1 MRCVVPLR
9 PIMTATS
16 PPDSP
21 SGAEGKTSSG
31 IGQRLV
37 TGLGV
42 GGFALVA
49 IFTFPPL
56 AAFATWLAVFFLAAT
71 EYAGI
76 VRHWAPSAPMR
87 SLLIWVPVAAT
98 GGVLFLR
105 QDPSETVTLV
115 TALGLGYALVILAAL
130 TTLFGRCDVKEGAV
144 SMGFIAF
151 GIPYFAVPPLVMYRL
166 HLVDAWLV
174 FLVVA
179 IVAFGDSAAYF
190 VGRKIGRHKIAP
202 QVSPKK
208 SWEGSVA
215 GFLAGLLTMAL
226 WAHFRLGEIPHE
238 LLALAAVTSVTG
250 QLGDLVESL
259 VKRGAG
265 VKDSS
270 NVLPGHGGFYDRLDA
285 LILATPVYG
294 LGLWL
299 LGFENYVP

>member
-1 MRCVVPLR
+1 
-9 PIMTATS
+9 MTADT
-16 PPDSP
+16 DSTPASETRAP
-21 SGAEGKTSSG
+21 SGV
-31 IGQRLV
+31 GQRLI
-37 TGLGV
+37 TGFGV
-42 GGFALVA
+42 GGFALIA

-71 EYAGI
+71 EYASI
-76 VRHWAPSAPMR
+76 VRHWAPSAPVR

-105 QDPSETVTLV
+105 QDPSETVTVV
-115 TALGLGYALVILAAL
+115 TALGLGYGLVVIAAL

-151 GIPYFAVPPLVMYRL
+151 GIPYFAVPPLAMYRL
-166 HLVDAWLV
+166 HMVDSWLV

-208 SWEGSVA
+208 SWEGSLA
-215 GFLAGLLTMAL
+215 GFLAGILTTAI
-226 WAHFRLGEIPHE
+226 WAWFRLGEIPPE
-238 LLALAAVTSVTG
+238 LLALAAATAVTG

-285 LILATPVYG
+285 LILATPVFA

-299 LGFENYVP
+299 LGFDAYLPK